1 MKYFIFQEKI
11 VQPVKA
17 PVAARPAAPPA
28 PPVPKQP
35 PTFQQ
40 VDVRMEL
47 PVPPQFIQP
56 LRNLAAEEGTRVTF
70 EGIVKGKPEP
80 TIKWFKSGKQISDSA
95 DFQIS
100 FREGR
105 VMLSIP
111 EVFEQDAGKYV
122 CNAANKA
129 GTVDSSA
136 ELIVKGKS
144 WFYYFSLCM
153 LHINHTV
160 GSRYNADQY
169 NTKWDITQS
178 DFGPQFVIVWS
189 PRYRS
194 SSDPPAL

>member
-1 MKYFIFQEKI
+1 M
-11 VQPVKA
+11 KA

-40 VDVRMEL
+40 VDVQMEL

-56 LRNLAAEEGTRVTF
+56 LRNLAAQEGTRVTF

-80 TIKWFKSGKQISDSA
+80 TIKWFKSGKQINDSA

-100 FREGR
+100 FKNGR
-105 VMLSIP
+105 VMLTIP

-129 GTVDSSA
+129 GTVESSA
-136 ELIVKGKS
+136 ELIVKGRLS
-144 WFYYFSLCM
+144 FSC
-153 LHINHTV
+153 
-160 GSRYNADQY
+160 
-169 NTKWDITQS
+169 
-178 DFGPQFVIVWS
+178 FC
-189 PRYRS
+189 
-194 SSDPPAL
+194 